1 MLATAAG
8 PRLCPREQAALGRR
22 PQGAARRPTQAAA
35 ARRGH
40 TASHDESHPIAT
52 VKPYLV
58 SLAAGILVGAI
69 YALMRVRSPAP
80 PVVALAGL
88 LGILIGEQGVGM
100 ARAMLAPPAAATT
113 PATETT
119 THSNG
124 KSHAP

>member
-1 MLATAAG
+1 M
-8 PRLCPREQAALGRR
+8 
-22 PQGAARRPTQAAA
+22 
-35 ARRGH
+35 
-40 TASHDESHPIAT
+40 
-52 VKPYLV
+52 KPYLV